1 MNELHRD
8 VSAPPT
14 PLPFN
19 AHQRASAD
27 ARHNLSANA
36 AERPSASDQPEGVHP
51 RERASIIEYH
61 RTSADARHN
70 LSANAP
76 ECSPFSDQ
84 PEGVHPREWA
94 LDEAIRRVTAALDCL
109 RVAAQPEEAELH
121 VAIAAALTRA
131 GIAFQHEFRLAPR
144 CRIDFLAGRIGIEVK
159 KGRPAPATLRAQI
172 ARYLANEA
180 LDAVI
185 VVAQRTVPLPR
196 AIGKKPVTL
205 VAIDRL
211 WGIALP

>member
-19 AHQRASAD
+19 AHQRTSAD
-27 ARHNLSANA
+27 ARHNLSADA
-36 AERPSASDQPEGVHP
+36 AERPFASDQPEGVHP
-51 RERASIIEYH
+51 REWATFNAYQ

-70 LSANAP
+70 LPADAAERPSA
-76 ECSPFSDQ
+76 SDQ

-196 AIGKKPVTL
+196 TIGKKPVTL
-205 VAIDRL
+205 VALDRL